1 MMDKTQNSQANE
13 SRNSLSGFGAVLK
26 ANREEQG
33 ISLGDMEARSRLSVA
48 QLRALEEEDLAL
60 LPEPVYV
67 RAFIRNVAQ
76 VLRIDPAPL
85 LADYSNRYGSGGQVG
100 VLPTNDFSREPVLAR
115 TSNNRGLRLIGIIIL
130 LILLVAGAWYAYTD
144 EGGLRSQLI
153 DKVMGTNSEE
163 TVKPA
168 HTETEAQ
175 AVAASNGEVTKPADA
190 STSTLDLNPAP
201 VAPAANTNAPVATT
215 PALTTTPE
223 ANPAEVAPA
232 AAASSAGTAAN
243 ATATAQKANDDAKN
257 AENAKPQ
264 PKVAGE
270 RQVTIQ
276 VKAKCWIEV
285 VSPKGDV
292 LFSREMVPGSSESL
306 NVPTGS
312 RFTVGNA
319 PAASIKVDGAAY
331 DMGPYSKNAVARFT
345 LK

>member
-48 QLRALEEEDLAL
+48 QLRALEEEDMAL

-153 DKVMGTNSEE
+153 DRVLGSNSEE
-163 TVKPA
+163 TAKPA

-175 AVAASNGEVTKPADA
+175 AVAASNEEVAKPADVT
-190 STSTLDLNPAP
+190 TSTLDLNPTP
-201 VAPAANTNAPVATT
+201 VAPAANTNAPATAT
-215 PALTTTPE
+215 PITAP
-223 ANPAEVAPA
+223 APAEKPVEAAPAVAP
-232 AAASSAGTAAN
+232 STSAAAN
-243 ATATAQKANDDAKN
+243 ATAPKATDEAKS
-257 AENAKPQ
+257 AENTKPQ
-264 PKVAGE
+264 PKAGNE
-270 RQVTIQ
+270 RKVTIS
-276 VKAKCWIEV
+276 VKAKCWIEIV
-285 VSPKGDV
+285 GPKGDV
-292 LFSREMVPGSSESL
+292 LFSREMTPGSSNNLSI
-306 NVPTGS
+306 PSGS

-319 PAASIKVDGAAY
+319 PAASVTVDGAAY